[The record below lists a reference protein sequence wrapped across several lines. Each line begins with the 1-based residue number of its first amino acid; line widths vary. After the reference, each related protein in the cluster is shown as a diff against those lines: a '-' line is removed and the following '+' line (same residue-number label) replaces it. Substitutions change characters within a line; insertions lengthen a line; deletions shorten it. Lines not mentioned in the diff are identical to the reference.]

1 MEERW
6 ARGKSGSGH
15 QNPSFSSTLL
25 DAIYRSID
33 ESDGGATSDR
43 HSLITVPKRPP
54 QPLRSAAEWR
64 TAEAATRCRP
74 LAPISTSSSSDKSS
88 YGGFSSSSEPDSGE
102 NRLRPIL
109 TVGAPIRSIP
119 PPPAAAV
126 FDRREEEKK
135 KKKTGSIRGRLR
147 DARSSRSAAPASPGA
162 RLAGFLGSV
171 LSAVSVI
178 PRRPTTTAITAAGG
192 CDDSACSTAS
202 SLSRSCLIKKP
213 STREQPPSGEGE
225 KRSVRF
231 CPVSVIVDE
240 DLRPCG
246 HKSVYGADTA
256 PRRPSAVAMKARRR
270 VEELLRGME
279 EEEEE
284 MSDSS
289 SDLFELQNLTV
300 IGRERGRGRGRGVGG
315 GYGDELPV
323 YETAHLDMNRSIP
336 QSQRFLKIQERM

>member
-1 MEERW
+1 MEERR

-15 QNPSFSSTLL
+15 RNPSFSSTLL

-33 ESDGGATSDR
+33 ESDGGATRDR

-54 QPLRSAAEWR
+54 PPLRPAAEWR

-88 YGGFSSSSEPDSGE
+88 YGGFSSSSEPDSGV

-109 TVGAPIRSIP
+109 TVGAPIHSIP

-135 KKKTGSIRGRLR
+135 KKPGSIRGRLR
-147 DARSSRSAAPASPGA
+147 DTRSSRSAAPAPASPGA
-162 RLAGFLGSV
+162 RLAGFLGSL

-178 PRRPTTTAITAAGG
+178 PRRPTPTAITAAGG
-192 CDDSACSTAS
+192 CDDSAGSTAS
-202 SLSRSCLIKKP
+202 SPSRSCLIKKP
-213 STREQPPSGEGE
+213 STREQPPSREGE

-231 CPVSVIVDE
+231 YPVSVIVDE

-246 HKSVYGADTA
+246 HKKVYGADTA
-256 PRRPSAVAMKARRR
+256 PGRPSAVAMKARRR
-270 VEELLRGME
+270 VEELLGGME

-300 IGRERGRGRGRGVGG
+300 IGRERGRGVGG

-323 YETAHLDMNRSIP
+323 YETTHLDTNRAIS
-336 QSQRFLKIQERM
+336 QSQRFPKIQERM

>member
-6 ARGKSGSGH
+6 ARGKPRNGH

-33 ESDGGATSDR
+33 ESDGGATRDR

-54 QPLRSAAEWR
+54 PPLRPAAEWR

-74 LAPISTSSSSDKSS
+74 PAPISTSSSSDKSS
-88 YGGFSSSSEPDSGE
+88 YGGFSSSSEPDSGV

-126 FDRREEEKK
+126 FDRREEKK

-178 PRRPTTTAITAAGG
+178 PRRPTPTAVTAAGG

-213 STREQPPSGEGE
+213 STREQPPSGEAE

-231 CPVSVIVDE
+231 YPVSVIVDE

-279 EEEEE
+279 DEEEE

-323 YETAHLDMNRSIP
+323 YETAHLDMNRSTS